1 MKLEILKK
9 ELKLRKDLNH
19 LDEARRLAILK
30 NSNQM
35 LSIVKG
41 APLDALV
48 ICMEELAELISAK
61 LDFDNCGLYTKT
73 PDADTKI
80 SLEEE
85 IADVQIAID
94 KVCDMLNI
102 DISEAKKDIENNDT
116 DQYIANAIP
125 VIFNASETIK
135 SISKFIRYQ
144 DSDDSINYIQNMISN
159 MLGLL
164 ITLKEYI
171 NSSSILDAEEIEY
184 IKDIKYMR
192 QVNRDAEYVTFIAQK

>member
-1 MKLEILKK
+1 MKLEIIKK
-9 ELKLRKDLNH
+9 ELEIRKTHNH

-116 DQYIANAIP
+116 DKYITNAIP
-125 VIFNASETIK
+125 IIFNASETIK

-144 DSDDSINYIQNMISN
+144 DSDDSINDIQNMISN